1 MPSQRVD
8 RVFLS
13 LVVVVTVLG
22 AGIEI
27 VQWLRNAPLW
37 VDEEMIALNFRDRPF
52 SRLAGPLWLGQS
64 APLGW
69 LATQR
74 AVLLTLGTSELVL
87 RLIPLMFGIG
97 LLIAAAWVG
106 LRWMGGIAA
115 MTLVAMLAVAEWI
128 SHYTFELKHYSADTF
143 WALLLPALAVW
154 ALEQNEEVLRARRRW
169 MLWWLT
175 AAIGQLF
182 ANGAMLV
189 TPACAVVMFAV
200 ILRRGGVRHVT
211 PFVAASAI
219 WFVTF
224 AAHYWLSLQYTQ
236 NSRFLWSIWGGE
248 VRPESAGLVET
259 VRWLA
264 GRLEPIAWRPGG
276 ATAPLLFWIAASA
289 GFIVGRRRLPGV
301 MFVVVPLFAM
311 LLAVLRLVPLYDR
324 FALWMVPALYVGI
337 ALLLDTGVHHTVG
350 GWMTRR
356 WIRVASGL
364 GFTAIALSAAA
375 DVVVQG
381 RRHLDIGVPADNNHG
396 VDDRTAVKW
405 LLAQSRPGDAV
416 VATRLGWPG
425 IWWYGNIPLSPRPPG
440 GKLPGGVPMIEMYH
454 QRIDCGTDLETL
466 ASEHQRLIVYVGFP
480 DHEPE
485 FRSLVVE
492 ELRTVGRIVESR
504 DFAAL
509 SRVLIVETGSAPP
522 APTSPAK
529 ECVGVGVAR
538 RW

>member
-8 RVFLS
+8 RVL
-13 LVVVVTVLG
+13 LGAVVFVTVLG

-52 SRLAGPLWLGQS
+52 TRLAGPLWLGQS

-69 LATQR
+69 LFAQR

-87 RLIPLMFGIG
+87 RLIPLMCGIG

-106 LRWMGGIAA
+106 LRWMGAIAA
-115 MTLVAMLAVAEWI
+115 MTLVAMLTAGEWI

-154 ALEQNEEVLRARRRW
+154 ALEQNDQASRARRRW
-169 MLWWLT
+169 TLWWLT
-175 AAIGQLF
+175 AAAGQLF

-189 TPACAVVMFAV
+189 TPASAVVMFAV
-200 ILRRGGVRHVT
+200 IFRRGGVRHVT

-224 AAHYWLSLQYTQ
+224 TAHYWLSLQYTQ
-236 NSRFLWSIWGGE
+236 NSRFLWTIWGGE

-276 ATAPLLFWIAASA
+276 ATAPLLFWIAATA
-289 GFIVGRRRLPGV
+289 GFLVGRRRLLGV
-301 MFVVVPLFAM
+301 MFVVVPLSAV

-324 FALWMVPALYVGI
+324 FALWMVPALYVGV

-350 GWMTRR
+350 GWTSRR
-356 WIRVASGL
+356 WIRVASGAV
-364 GFTAIALSAAA
+364 FVTAALSAAA
-375 DVVVQG
+375 DVVAQG

-405 LLAQSRPGDAV
+405 LLAQTRPGDAV

-425 IWWYGNIPLSPRPPG
+425 IWWYGSIPLSPRPPG

-454 QRIDCGTDLETL
+454 QRIDCSGDFAAL
-466 ASEHQRLIVYVGFP
+466 AAEFRRLIVYVGFP

-485 FRSLVVE
+485 FRGLVVE
-492 ELRTVGRIVESR
+492 ELRAVGRIVESR

-509 SRVLIVETGSAPP
+509 SRVLIVETGGAP
-522 APTSPAK
+522 AVQASPRE
-529 ECVGVGVAR
+529 ECVGVGTAR